1 MEHDPPTVD
10 GRLGSYL
17 IEHAGLEPGDLERTL
32 KLRRGTGQ
40 SLGVLLARTG
50 LVSDEHLCQA
60 YASVLGHPLLNDADI
75 PEEGLQGPHFKVA
88 FLREARI
95 VPLSMDEESLTVA
108 TSDPE
113 NTFAL
118 KALEMATGRAL
129 YIRVASA
136 ERIENVL
143 DRLYERAASDSS
155 RVNGEH
161 REDETTLVE
170 RLRHLAAEAPVVR
183 LVNRLVQR
191 AIEARASDIHIEP
204 FERRL
209 KVRYRIDG
217 VLKDVEAPPAG
228 SAAAVVSRVK
238 LMASMNIAERRLP
251 QDGRIQV
258 RVQGK
263 VVDLRTSTVPTAH
276 GESVVLRVLDQE
288 RVALDIGALGL
299 GRGLERGLQD
309 VLKRPHGIVLVTGPT
324 GSGKTTTLYA
334 ALQALNRPDRKILTV
349 EDPVEYQLEGINQ
362 IQVKPRIGLDFA
374 NALRAIVRQD
384 PDIIMIGEMRDIETA
399 GIAIQSALTG
409 HLVFSTLHTNNAVSA
424 VTRLLDMGVEDYL
437 LTSTVNAVLAQRLA
451 RRLCPACKTEYRPQ
465 RALVRSLGLDRLAA
479 NGDPRLLSSVGCG
492 KCEQTGYRGR
502 LPLAEFL
509 VLTDPIRAAVM
520 SRCGAGELQR
530 LAVNHGMQTMK
541 VDGLRKA
548 LAGLTTIEE
557 VARIADA

>member
-1 MEHDPPTVD
+1 MEHDPLSVD

-17 IEHAGLEPGDLERTL
+17 IERAGLEPDDLERTL
-32 KLRRGTGQ
+32 KLSRGTGQ

-60 YASVLGHPLLNDADI
+60 YASVLGHPLLGDADI
-75 PEEGLQGPHFKVA
+75 PEEGLQGPHFKAA
-88 FLREARI
+88 FLRKARI
-95 VPLSMDEESLTVA
+95 VPLAMDEESLAVA

-113 NTFAL
+113 NSFAL
-118 KALEMATGRAL
+118 KALEMATGRTL
-129 YIRVASA
+129 HIRVASA
-136 ERIENVL
+136 ERIENAL
-143 DRLYERAASDSS
+143 DRLYGRGAGDSS
-155 RVNGEH
+155 RVNGDH
-161 REDETTLVE
+161 REDESTLVE

-228 SAAAVVSRVK
+228 SAAAVISRVK

-276 GESVVLRVLDQE
+276 GESVVLRVLDQD
-288 RVALDIGALGL
+288 RVALDVGALGL
-299 GRGLERGLQD
+299 GVELERGLLD

-479 NGDPRLLSSVGCG
+479 NGDPRLLRSVGCG
-492 KCEQTGYRGR
+492 KCERTGYRGR
-502 LPLAEFL
+502 IPLAEFL

-520 SRCGAGELQR
+520 SRRGAGELQS
-530 LAVNHGMQTMK
+530 LAVNHGMQTMRQ
-541 VDGLRKA
+541 DGLRKA